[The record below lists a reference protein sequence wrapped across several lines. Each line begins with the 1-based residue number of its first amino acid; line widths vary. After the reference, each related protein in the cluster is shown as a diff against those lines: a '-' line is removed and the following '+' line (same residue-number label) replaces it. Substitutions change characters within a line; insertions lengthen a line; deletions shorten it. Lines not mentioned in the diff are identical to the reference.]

1 MEDKLESYT
10 LLHTLDEVFNVLLDT
25 TSGHT
30 IIMGK
35 DAVNYY
41 FTPESYLEYVRNA
54 KKINPLVT
62 IKSEVDYASNEDFI
76 IKKMSLAQKPGDIFD
91 IIGAHPKE
99 AFTTL
104 KDLSEKVQQA
114 TNESLIISNRISE
127 MHFELQNQQ
136 RANEE
141 LKGQLAEAHKTKD
154 YYHRM
159 FEMLRHRVQ
168 HKFLKPMH
176 EDSLNFCTSNDYD
189 KVIYIKEISHV
200 QKVYSLLEAIQEIIL
215 MLYQT
220 PCRLCVIEPYGAS
233 LRRYQ
238 YPKLKLDTELTTKDI
253 ISSDIL
259 MIGYHPHVMEG
270 IMHNA
275 SGSSFI
281 IVYDRDGSNIE
292 HVQGSNVST
301 FYISSSEKEID
312 AFSLPRRRVISYA
325 GTGAL
330 SIDEIPDYEKR
341 TPSERLSAYS
351 GMNVVSEIIRG

>member
-1 MEDKLESYT
+1 
-10 LLHTLDEVFNVLLDT
+10 
-25 TSGHT
+25 
-30 IIMGK
+30 MGK

-54 KKINPLVT
+54 KKINPIIT
-62 IKSEVDYASNEDFI
+62 IKSEVDYSSNEDFI
-76 IKKMSLAQKPGDIFD
+76 VRKIALSQKPSDIFD

-104 KDLSEKVQQA
+104 KGLSEKIQAA

-136 RANEE
+136 RTNKE
-141 LKGQLAEAHKTKD
+141 LKSQLSEAHKTKD

-159 FEMLRHRVQ
+159 FEMLRHRIQ

-176 EDSLNFCTSNDYD
+176 EDSLNFCTYNEYD

-200 QKVYSLLEAIQEIIL
+200 QRVYSLLEALQEIIF

-238 YPKLKLDTELTTKDI
+238 YPNLKLDTELTTKDI

-281 IVYDRDGSNIE
+281 IIYDRDGSNIE
-292 HVQGSNVST
+292 HIQGSNVST
-301 FYISSSEKEID
+301 FYVSSSEEEID
-312 AFSLPRRRVISYA
+312 AFSLPRRRVISYE
-325 GTGAL
+325 GTGAMYIENVQNYN
-330 SIDEIPDYEKR
+330 SMTMSEK
-341 TPSERLSAYS
+341 LSAYS
-351 GMNVVSEIIRG
+351 GMGIVSDIIRG